1 MDTSGI
7 DDSTQYVVE
16 LSAPIEVVQ
25 SQRIYP
31 GWDITLR
38 GDVIKREDIAPHVV
52 SATPVTQPQDV

>member
-1 MDTSGI
+1 MDTSEI

-38 GDVIKREDIAPHVV
+38 GDVIKREGIAPYVV